1 MENKT
6 KKMTGLAILTAVIV
20 VLTIVCTFVRFGP
33 FSITLA
39 LAPIIIGGA
48 LYGRRAGAFLGT
60 VFGAVVL
67 ITGFLGWDGG
77 TVLFLMSKNKLAV
90 AETILICLVKGAAAG
105 YVSAVVYKLIA
116 PQNSLAAVILASVL
130 CPVVNT
136 GLFIAGMLLFFKD
149 VLLGWA
155 SGASLI
161 YYVIFGLTGINF
173 VVELL
178 SNLILSSAVTRI
190 IGISKKII

>member
-77 TVLFLMSKNKLAV
+77 TVLFLMSQNKLAV
-90 AETILICLVKGAAAG
+90 AETILTCLVKGAAAG

-190 IGISKKII
+190 IGISKKIV